1 MAAWGTSGDVAVNLV
16 MTHTTTTVATTL
28 CTTGFPKF
36 PPKENFYQPT
46 MDPGS
51 SIVLSHPYIHMS
63 HSSIRWSAARRRVH
77 EVAPPHA
84 TYKRTA
90 EWRR

>member
-36 PPKENFYQPT
+36 PPN
-46 MDPGS
+46 
-51 SIVLSHPYIHMS
+51 
-63 HSSIRWSAARRRVH
+63 
-77 EVAPPHA
+77 
-84 TYKRTA
+84 
-90 EWRR
+90 